1 MAQTRNFDVIVIGA
15 GISGISAAYHLQK
28 FSPQKSFCILE
39 GRETI
44 GGTWDLFRYPGIRS
58 DSDMYTLG
66 FSFRP
71 WTNPKSIAD
80 APAILE
86 YLDETME
93 EFNIR
98 EKIKFQKQVT
108 KASWSSENAFWT
120 LSVLDKQTGKT
131 ERYTANFVSMCTGYY
146 NYDSGYRPEF
156 AKEKSFKGQ
165 IVHPQHWPEGL
176 DYEGKKIAVIGSGAT
191 AVTLVPELA
200 KKAAKVTMVQR
211 SPTYIV
217 AMPAESAL
225 AQNLHKYLPD
235 MLAYRIIRTYKVL
248 LQRLS
253 FWYCRAYPRQAKE
266 KIINGVR
273 DILGSNF
280 DIEKHFTPHYNPW
293 DQRVCLAPDG
303 DFFVSLK
310 KGKADVVTD
319 HIDSFDKTGIKLASG
334 EHVDADIIVTA
345 TGLNMQFMGGV
356 DVLVDRKKI
365 SPNDTFNYKGMMF
378 SGVPNLSQSF
388 GYTNASWTLK
398 CDLTSAY
405 VTRLL
410 NYMDAHHF
418 AYSMPVIDETKV
430 IEEPLLDFSSGY
442 VQRSL
447 SDLPRQGNVKP
458 WKLYQNY
465 ILDLLMLNFG
475 KVDDEGI
482 TFSAPKN

>member
-108 KASWSSENAFWT
+108 KASWSSENACWT

-410 NYMDAHHF
+410 NYMDAHHY
-418 AYSMPVIDETKV
+418 AYSTPMIDETKV

-482 TFSAPKN
+482 TFSAPKK

>member
-86 YLDETME
+86 YLDETMD

-108 KASWSSENAFWT
+108 KASWSSENACWT

-410 NYMDAHHF
+410 NYMDANHY
-418 AYSMPVIDETKV
+418 AYSTPVIDETKV

>member
-86 YLDETME
+86 YLDETMD
-93 EFNIR
+93 EFKIR

-108 KASWSSENAFWT
+108 KASWSSENACWT

-280 DIEKHFTPHYNPW
+280 DIEKHFTPHYNP
-293 DQRVCLAPDG
+293 
-303 DFFVSLK
+303 
-310 KGKADVVTD
+310 
-319 HIDSFDKTGIKLASG
+319 
-334 EHVDADIIVTA
+334 
-345 TGLNMQFMGGV
+345 
-356 DVLVDRKKI
+356 
-365 SPNDTFNYKGMMF
+365 
-378 SGVPNLSQSF
+378 
-388 GYTNASWTLK
+388 
-398 CDLTSAY
+398 
-405 VTRLL
+405 
-410 NYMDAHHF
+410 
-418 AYSMPVIDETKV
+418 
-430 IEEPLLDFSSGY
+430 
-442 VQRSL
+442 
-447 SDLPRQGNVKP
+447 
-458 WKLYQNY
+458 
-465 ILDLLMLNFG
+465 
-475 KVDDEGI
+475 
-482 TFSAPKN
+482 